1 MPYRRQSGG
10 GFMNML
16 SSRDLLRSSDG
27 SHSAGASR
35 ITIFVLFTG
44 VGKTLDELWSAR
56 RLARDLD
63 AHIEIVVPEIVPY
76 PLLLDEPP
84 VLRSFWNHR
93 YRTIVEQAGIDTS
106 IHVYLCREPRE
117 ALASVLAPGSIVVI
131 GTRHPL

>member
-44 VGKTLDELWSAR
+44 VGKTLDALWSAR

-63 AHIEIVVPEIVPY
+63 AHIEIIVPEIVTY
-76 PLLLDEPP
+76 PLPLD
-84 VLRSFWNHR
+84 
-93 YRTIVEQAGIDTS
+93 
-106 IHVYLCREPRE
+106 EPRE
-117 ALASVLAPGSIVVI
+117 AVDRLLIPGSIVVI
-131 GTRHPL
+131 GTRHRWWPTREHRFGRWLRTKGCHVIFAGVRS